1 MKKNLIFTLAIG
13 NYSRYP
19 TIKLMED
26 YAKKCGA
33 DYLPLKHTVINQS
46 NLFFE
51 KFFFVELLERY
62 DRVFYVDG
70 DVLVTPHAKN
80 VFEEF
85 PDEEC
90 FYAFA
95 ENDHGQ
101 WMDRDYCVNPLLDDC
116 PEWPLQENGK
126 KQYFNAGV
134 FLVSKPLQKYFLN
147 FRNVPNIPGI
157 YEFGDQTYL
166 NYIIAKNKIKFES
179 LPHSFNRMN
188 LGKNDPNNERY
199 DSNFIHYAGPD
210 LYGNGNR
217 DLTIQNDI
225 NYLYKKNEIK
235 S

>member
-1 MKKNLIFTLAIG
+1 MKKNLVFSLSMG
-13 NYSRYP
+13 RYSNYQ
-19 TIKLMED
+19 TINYMRD
-26 YAKKCGA
+26 YAKKCDA
-33 DYLPLKHTVINQS
+33 DFISLNHPVINHA
-46 NLFFE
+46 NIYFE
-51 KFFFVELLERY
+51 KFFFVDLLDRY
-62 DRVFYVDG
+62 DRIFYVDC
-70 DVLVTPHAKN
+70 DVLVTPNAKN

-85 PDEEC
+85 SDDEC

-95 ENDHGQ
+95 ENDHNQ
-101 WMDRDYCVNPLLDDC
+101 WRDRDYCVNPLLGDC

-126 KQYFNAGV
+126 RQYFNAGI

-166 NYIIAKNKIKFES
+166 NYLIVKNKIKFQS

-199 DSNFIHYAGPD
+199 NSNFIHYAGPD

-217 DLTIQNDI
+217 DITIQNDI
-225 NYLYKKNEIK
+225 NYLYKKNEN
-235 S
+235 